1 MGEEKTKDKILKE
14 SLKLFAKNGFEAVS
28 VESIAKAVGIKA
40 PSLYKHFENKN
51 EILEKIFERANAADE
66 EKAQELDM
74 PEENGVNS
82 GSLSFGQIKEFS
94 KEMLRHWTD
103 DEFFCNFRRLL
114 TVRQYKSEKDMEL
127 YNQYIS
133 AGPVKYMAEIFL
145 SQGIEE
151 RKAKFYASEFY
162 GIMHL
167 FYSLYDSGEKIED
180 LLIMLDE
187 HMESFERNF
196 L

>member
-14 SLKLFAKNGFEAVS
+14 GLKLFAKNGFEAVS

-66 EKAQELDM
+66 EKAQEFDM

-82 GSLSFGQIKEFS
+82 GSLSFEHIKGFS
-94 KEMLRHWTD
+94 GEMLRHWTE

-151 RKAKFYASEFY
+151 RKAKFLATEFY
-162 GIMHL
+162 GFMHL
-167 FYSLYDSGEKIED
+167 LYSLYDSGEKNED

-187 HMESFERNF
+187 HMESFKRNF